1 MAFRMCFP
9 LQDTVMYKS
18 VTVEGK
24 GIPDIGNCVC
34 KSHGELKDKAEMQDI
49 RIKIIAE
56 EADEVGMCQWDMMS
70 LKG

>member
-9 LQDTVMYKS
+9 LRDTVMYKS

-34 KSHGELKDKAEMQDI
+34 KSYGELKDKAEMQDI